1 VFFDGISLNCMKNNL
16 LIISELIEIDTE
28 IIFIFCNKIMK
39 SPTLLMQNK
48 IIIPPT
54 GVDHSKQ

>member
-1 VFFDGISLNCMKNNL
+1 MKNNL